1 MQRSSLPV
9 LLVFLALCLG
19 AGFLGSYATT
29 FSVTT
34 WYVTM
39 TKPLWTPPG
48 GLFGPVWTVLYI
60 LMAFSAYRIWK
71 TGVSPASQIF
81 LPFWIQ
87 LGLNFAWSWI
97 FFYFQQPGWAFGE
110 LMLLLGVL
118 LWNIAVFLSRDLT
131 AGLLLLPY
139 LLWGSFAGVLNF
151 VIWRMNV

>member
-19 AGFLGSYATT
+19 VGFVGSYATAS
-29 FSVTT
+29 SVNT
-34 WYVTM
+34 WYT
-39 TKPLWTPPG
+39 TLAKPSWNPPG
-48 GLFGPVWTVLYI
+48 WVFGPVWTFLYI

-71 TGVSPASQIF
+71 TGVSPASRIF

-118 LWNIAVFLSRDLT
+118 LWNTAVFLSRDLT

-151 VIWRMNV
+151 VIWRMNA